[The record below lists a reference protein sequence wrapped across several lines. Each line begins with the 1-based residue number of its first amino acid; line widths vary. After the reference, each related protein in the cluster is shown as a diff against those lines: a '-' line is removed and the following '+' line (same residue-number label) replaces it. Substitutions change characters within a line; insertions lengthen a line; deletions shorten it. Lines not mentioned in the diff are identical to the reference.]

1 MPMQQVEFEF
11 PDPDKKDAGDV
22 EVEVEGNEAEFELEV
37 EGAVGREVVGKK
49 APKGEVEIEIEEV
62 TREVSQEEMEALIPK
77 PVGYRV
83 LIALPNIEETFSGG
97 IVKAAK
103 TLHEEYILSTIGV
116 VLDMGEQA
124 YSDKDRFPTGPW
136 CKAGDFVMFRANTG
150 TRFKVGAQEYRLMN
164 DDSIEAVVNDPSG
177 ITRA

>member
-1 MPMQQVEFEF
+1 MTELTALE
-11 PDPDKKDAGDV
+11 KKRQA
-22 EVEVEGNEAEFELEV
+22 
-37 EGAVGREVVGKK
+37 KK
-49 APKGEVEIEIEEV
+49 EEI
-62 TREVSQEEMEALIPK
+62 EVSQEEMEAFIPK

-83 LIALPNIEETFSGG
+83 LVALPNVEETFSNG
-97 IVKAAK
+97 ILKAAK

-124 YSDKDRFPTGPW
+124 YTDKDRFPTGPW

-164 DDSIEAVVNDPSG
+164 DDSIEAIVNDPSG